1 MQRFLKSF
9 YKSSTVT
16 QKLTTT
22 QMFIRKSMDKMWC
35 IHRTDN
41 SEQDKGANHDS
52 YCNLDECQNHYVG
65 WKKPDIKE
73 YCRFSPIKN
82 FIKKQFY
89 SDKTHTHTHTH
100 TEEQW
105 LPEAQVR
112 WRDGC
117 KGEQRI
123 FWTKWKCL
131 VTWLSQFHGSILL
144 TKLKQINTL

>member
-1 MQRFLKSF
+1 M
-9 YKSSTVT
+9 
-16 QKLTTT
+16 
-22 QMFIRKSMDKMWC
+22 
-35 IHRTDN
+35 DN

-100 TEEQW
+100 THTQKNNGCLRPKSDEEMD
-105 LPEAQVR
+105 A
-112 WRDGC
+112 
-117 KGEQRI
+117 KGNRESSGQNGN
-123 FWTKWKCL
+123 
-131 VTWLSQFHGSILL
+131 V
-144 TKLKQINTL
+144 